1 MQNRIVE
8 FLTAEYGQRVDFP
21 QALVVSSIDSVQS
34 QRVQV
39 CKRLRMARISGILFS
54 IVGLAWIVLSTI
66 SIVSSSWTA
75 INLFQTSVGLIFF
88 VAGLIKLHETAE
100 LSKKKMILETLLFM
114 FQTED

>member
-34 QRVQV
+34 QWAQV

-54 IVGLAWIVLSTI
+54 IIGLAWIVLSTI

-75 INLFQTSVGLIFF
+75 INLFQTSVGLIF
-88 VAGLIKLHETAE
+88 
-100 LSKKKMILETLLFM
+100 LSQDLSSCTKQQNLAKRR
-114 FQTED
+114 